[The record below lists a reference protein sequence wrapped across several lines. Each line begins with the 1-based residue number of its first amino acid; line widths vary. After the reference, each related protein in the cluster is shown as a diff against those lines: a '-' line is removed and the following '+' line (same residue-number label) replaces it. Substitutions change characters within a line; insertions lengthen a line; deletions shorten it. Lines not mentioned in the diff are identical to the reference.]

1 MLQRARRAAWFTNN
15 AELVAFAA
23 WNAFFMYLSYEF
35 YTCVYRSC
43 YKSHIRLI
51 YIMIVPETLIN
62 LMRCKS

>member
-35 YTCVYRSC
+35 YTCVYRS
-43 YKSHIRLI
+43 
-51 YIMIVPETLIN
+51 IVIKVTFDLFI
-62 LMRCKS
+62 S